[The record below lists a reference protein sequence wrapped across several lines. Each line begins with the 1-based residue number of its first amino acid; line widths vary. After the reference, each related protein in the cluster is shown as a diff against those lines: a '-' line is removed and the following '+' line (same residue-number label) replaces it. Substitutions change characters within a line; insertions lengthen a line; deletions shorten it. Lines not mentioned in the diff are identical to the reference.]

1 MGYLGG
7 VEQTCSFGARNDA
20 CGHAVGDACDEV
32 ADVVRSGELGH
43 AGAVAETTGFAGNG
57 RFASLSEIFL
67 DLYLKHS
74 AANFDS
80 EVERGVISSQLGEL
94 CEHAGKRLHLF
105 IELELLCFID
115 DCLTIGDVFQEI
127 YRHDHAFRVEDD

>member
-43 AGAVAETTGFAGNG
+43 AGAAIEFVLAVDDISTE
-57 RFASLSEIFL
+57 RPPLFL
-67 DLYLKHS
+67 D
-74 AANFDS
+74 
-80 EVERGVISSQLGEL
+80 I
-94 CEHAGKRLHLF
+94 
-105 IELELLCFID
+105 
-115 DCLTIGDVFQEI
+115 
-127 YRHDHAFRVEDD
+127 